1 MINNTP
7 DQEITL
13 ESTKAAFDQWRASKL
28 SQSERIPQYLWDMV
42 EFLRWEYSDYEMR
55 QALGVTL
62 DQINRHCSHPNNDQ
76 NSPEIV
82 ADDLMQIQPQIPVT
96 ECNLKIQHRDGH
108 RMMITSTESFA
119 FSAIKVFINGDA

>member
-1 MINNTP
+1 MPTRWVGI
-7 DQEITL
+7 
-13 ESTKAAFDQWRASKL
+13 FL
-28 SQSERIPQYLWDMV
+28 SCHMWFMGRL
-42 EFLRWEYSDYEMR
+42 
-55 QALGVTL
+55 
-62 DQINRHCSHPNNDQ
+62 QINRHCSHPNNDQ
-76 NSPEIV
+76 NASEIV

>member
-1 MINNTP
+1 MINNRP

-42 EFLRWEYSDYEMR
+42 EFLRWEYSDYQMP
-55 QALGVTL
+55 QALGVTS
-62 DQINRHCSHPNNDQ
+62 DQINRNCSNPSNDQ
-76 NSPEIV
+76 NSSEIV
-82 ADDLMQIQPQIPVT
+82 ADDFMQVSPQISVT
-96 ECNLKIQHRDGH
+96 ECNLKIQHRDGQ

-119 FSAIKVFINGDA
+119 FSAIKVFINGEA

>member
-1 MINNTP
+1 MKNNTP

-13 ESTKAAFDQWRASKL
+13 ESAKIAFDQWRSSKS

-42 EFLRWEYSDYEMR
+42 EFLRWHHTDYEMR
-55 QALGVTL
+55 QALGVTP
-62 DQINRHCSHPNNDQ
+62 DQINRHCSNLTNDE
-76 NSPEIV
+76 NSPEVV
-82 ADDLMQIQPQIPVT
+82 ADDFMQLQPQIPVT